1 MATRLIDRRR
11 RSRGGREREDMAGR
25 TPRHGSST
33 NNGAKGHCLLF
44 HTIYILAAMIL
55 VRAKLPQTTAFVA
68 RRGGQSL
75 QRSLKSDDD
84 THYNSAAAAVAN
96 LMLSTTNKS
105 TKSIFG
111 FGRSSGILSNNP
123 TRSGTPSWLLS
134 ATSAD
139 SEAKS
144 SQVEDEDEWR
154 TVIAAFQMYK
164 AAYGDLKVPSR
175 FVVPGMAPWP
185 GTCEITLYITF
196 EHFLLHHCMLSAVE

>member
-1 MATRLIDRRR
+1 MT
-11 RSRGGREREDMAGR
+11 GR
-25 TPRHGSST
+25 TLPRHGSST

-44 HTIYILAAMIL
+44 HTIYILAAMTL
-55 VRAKLPQTTAFVA
+55 VRAKVPQTTAFVT

-75 QRSLKSDDD
+75 QRSLQSDDE
-84 THYNSAAAAVAN
+84 THYNSAATVAN

-105 TKSIFG
+105 TRSIFG
-111 FGRSSGILSNNP
+111 LGRSSGILSSNP

-139 SEAKS
+139 SETTS
-144 SQVEDEDEWR
+144 SAVEDEDEWR

-185 GTCEITLYITF
+185 GTCETTLYYN
-196 EHFLLHHCMLSAVE
+196 L